1 MIFLIKDINI
11 LTIATILIQS
21 LLIVLINQI
30 IFISENL
37 EALKKFLP
45 LINLIILVLTILV
58 IFSIKETERSIKRE
72 VEMELLKTH
81 LKQIEDLVTVLQ
93 VQKHEHARHI
103 QTIQAMLYI
112 DELSSARDYI
122 AGISKKYHH
131 AEDMV
136 YVGNPA
142 LTVLLNSRRKVAES
156 RNIIFDF
163 AIKCDITKLKIPSWD
178 LCSIIGNLLDNA
190 FEAVSQKE
198 DNMNVGMEIKFENE
212 KHKIYVHN
220 NGFRILPVEQNLIFK
235 GGYTTKKS
243 KARGYGLYVVKALV
257 DQYGGEIEI
266 KSDKKTTFIVSFPIE
281 GKYMKHKI

>member
-45 LINLIILVLTILV
+45 LINLIILVLTVLV

-131 AEDMV
+131 AEDIV

-198 DNMNVGMEIKFENE
+198 DNMNVGLEIKFENE
-212 KHKIYVHN
+212 KYKIYVHN
-220 NGFRILPVEQNLIFK
+220 NGSRILPVEQNLIFK

-266 KSDKKTTFIVSFPIE
+266 KSDKKTTFTVSFPI
-281 GKYMKHKI
+281 

>member
-45 LINLIILVLTILV
+45 LINLIILVLTVLV

-72 VEMELLKTH
+72 VEMKLLKTH

-131 AEDMV
+131 AEDIV

-198 DNMNVGMEIKFENE
+198 DNMNVGLEIKFENE
-212 KHKIYVHN
+212 KYKIYVHN
-220 NGFRILPVEQNLIFK
+220 NGSRILPVEQNLIFK

-266 KSDKKTTFIVSFPIE
+266 KSDKKTTFTVSFPI
-281 GKYMKHKI
+281 